1 VLDERDAP
9 WMAHAT
15 SFKPWPACRHA
26 HPAIDA
32 ALALRAR
39 IAGRGIVAVQVESYA
54 DALAFCDRALPRSTV
69 QAKFSLQHAVAVTLL
84 DGPPPL
90 SAFDPPALDRADLAA
105 LRACVAVAEGPG
117 FTHAYP
123 AHYGAAVQVTLADGT
138 TLREA
143 VPDALGDPE
152 NPLAEDAILA
162 KARMLMEHA
171 GVMRADG
178 VIAAALAL
186 ADGAPAAYL
195 NDALP

>member
-9 WMAHAT
+9 WLVHAT

-32 ALALRAR
+32 ALALRPR
-39 IAGRGIVAVQVESYA
+39 IAGRTIVAVHVESYA
-54 DALAFCDRALPRSTV
+54 DALAFCDRALPCSTV

-105 LRACVAVAEGPG
+105 LRACVTVAEGPS
-117 FTHAYP
+117 FTRAYP
-123 AHYGAAVQVTLADGT
+123 AHYGAAVQVTLSDGT
-138 TLREA
+138 TLRET

-152 NPLAEDAILA
+152 NPLAILA
-162 KARMLMEHA
+162 KARMLMESI
-171 GVMRADG
+171 GVARADG

-186 ADGAPAAYL
+186 ADGAPAAHL